1 MKKIKKTKKIN
12 LYVIVLL
19 LLLVIGINTFNYLS
33 KKLSPAII
41 NYAEIETKKF
51 TNIVINDAI
60 AKTITTKAKA
70 QDIFEITNDKT
81 DEIKSI
87 DFNTIKINEYLT
99 KATKYIQNDIKNI
112 EKGNIYSVKSIKEL
126 KKQYKKKNLEKGI
139 IFYVNS
145 SLALNNPLL
154 ANIGP
159 KIPIKIS
166 LAGDVI
172 SYISTEVEDYG
183 INNSMIKVSA
193 NIKVTEEII
202 LPFYGKSIEMDAKIP
217 IAMKMITGKIPQY
230 YYGTKNSKEVI
241 IPSWL
246 KKQKIVYL
254 YSRDIMIYKFK
265 YNYKIIKNYKDSF
278 EYKTV
283 EEIWTDYFDD
293 YDFIL
298 GDWSYG
304 KLRLKG
310 FCKKNNKKFKKYN
323 DIDKVE
329 DYIKM
334 HCAFDCPHFILE
346 KVEDA

>member
-241 IPSWL
+241 IPS
-246 KKQKIVYL
+246 
-254 YSRDIMIYKFK
+254 
-265 YNYKIIKNYKDSF
+265 
-278 EYKTV
+278 
-283 EEIWTDYFDD
+283 
-293 YDFIL
+293 
-298 GDWSYG
+298 
-304 KLRLKG
+304 
-310 FCKKNNKKFKKYN
+310 
-323 DIDKVE
+323 
-329 DYIKM
+329 
-334 HCAFDCPHFILE
+334 
-346 KVEDA
+346 